1 MWEKLWSEMVIASVQ
16 SVPAAEFIVLGIKN
30 IENITESDIK
40 TAYRSLSIQ
49 HHPDKGGKQE
59 DFIKITEAK
68 NKCLAWLNAKN

>member
-16 SVPAAEFIVLGIKN
+16 AVPSAEFVLLGIKN
-30 IENITESDIK
+30 IEYITESDIK
-40 TAYRSLSIQ
+40 TAYRSLSIK